1 MISSGFII
9 QGRGGQSCRIIS
21 DKRQGG
27 KMRKTKFCA
36 KALAVSLVLAFAW
49 SCSSGEKPPL
59 LGKETVKGW
68 LSDPEVIILDV
79 REPKDWNVSDKKI
92 KGAVRQDPDEVK
104 IWAADLP
111 KNKKI
116 VLY

>member
-1 MISSGFII
+1 MISSKFII
-9 QGRGGQSCRIIS
+9 QGGGGQSCRIIS
-21 DKRQGG
+21 DKRQGR
-27 KMRKTKFCA
+27 KMWKTRFCA

-49 SCSSGEKPPL
+49 SCGSGVKTPL

-79 REPKDWNVSDKKI
+79 RASKDWNVSDKKI
-92 KGAVRQDPDEVK
+92 KGAERQDPDEVK